1 MMVEDFDTAL
11 EGFCPAALRGVN
23 LHIAGDLSWS
33 DVGGLSGVKNVLM
46 ETLLWPTKVQLLTV
60 HSLYVLTEQTF
71 ACCS

>member
-1 MMVEDFDTAL
+1 MMVEDFDAAL
-11 EGFCPAALRGVN
+11 EGFSPAALRGVN
-23 LHIAGDLSWS
+23 LHTAGDLSWS
-33 DVGGLSGVKNVLM
+33 DVGGLSGVKSVLM